1 MSYNDNVK
9 ELLRNHNIRI
19 GLNSSEEYKA
29 DTHESG
35 VAGYY
40 LNAKVPQPLT
50 ANQLPAQEYFYRAMS
65 YAETARWVAIWSNPA
80 SVTELKEVLE
90 DKRKGIHFATGGS
103 YSRQY
108 ITNQSEES
116 VLLEFK
122 SPGLVKKFDKIGVA
136 RKNEGGRGGGRV
148 NDMSYGIGYSETI
161 AMQPTRDINN
171 KITEKYTKYKDC
183 EMLVKLREWWQLDEE
198 CPMEDKRRLLKVFY
212 FLKQLESI
220 RIVYIK
226 NSR

>member
-9 ELLRNHNIRI
+9 ELLRNHNISI
-19 GLNSSEEYKA
+19 ELDSGEEYKA
-29 DTHESG
+29 DIRGSG

-40 LNAKVPQPLT
+40 LNARVPNPLSQ
-50 ANQLPAQEYFYRAMS
+50 NQFTNQEYFYRAMS
-65 YAETARWVAIWSNPA
+65 YAEAARWMAIWSNPA

-90 DKRKGIHFATGGS
+90 NKRKGIHFATGER

-136 RKNEGGRGGGRV
+136 RKNEGGRGGGRI

-171 KITEKYTKYKDC
+171 KITEKYTKYKDR
-183 EMLVKLREWWQLDEE
+183 EMLVKLREWWQLDKE
-198 CPMEDKRRLLKVFY
+198 CPPEDKRRLLKVFY
-212 FLKQLESI
+212 FLKQLKSI